1 MLVANSPEKPKPIA
15 YLNVLRVAGIIG
27 VLVTHVFMTTCANWA
42 PILQK
47 GELYFCTV
55 LRNLW
60 HWCVPV
66 LVMISGVLF
75 LNPEKEITIS
85 KIINRYVVK
94 MVLVLALLA
103 IPAETA
109 LQFVAS
115 GYQFSLQHIKTAAMN
130 IAQGKTQTHFWFLF
144 LIIGLYLITPLLR
157 AFTRYAAKKE
167 YEYLLVILF
176 IFTSVIATIK
186 KLALADFG
194 INIPISSVYVMYFL
208 LGFYINRYNITFPL
222 KALLAV
228 ILCFILYTA
237 LASLN
242 KDMVNPLLDNML
254 ITSDKDSPIIV
265 LTAAAIFIA
274 FRTKCVKSSYFDHIA
289 PLCFIIY
296 LVHPFFIYALYIL
309 LNWTPVN
316 YSLPLFLSVN
326 ILVTLGLS
334 LGASFCIQK
343 IKLSFR
349 LSKIIYKT
357 TT

>member
-1 MLVANSPEKPKPIA
+1 MEPDTECQLPISPEKPKPIA
-15 YLNVLRVAGIIG
+15 YLNVLRVTGITG
-27 VLVTHVFMTTCANWA
+27 VLITHVFMTTCGNWA
-42 PILQK
+42 PVLPK
-47 GELYFCTV
+47 SELYFCTV

-103 IPAETA
+103 IPAEAA

-115 GYQFSLQHIKTAAMN
+115 GYHFSLPHIKTAVLN
-130 IAQGKTQTHFWFLF
+130 IAQGKTQTHYWFLF

-157 AFTRYAAKKE
+157 AFTRYASKKE

-186 KLALADFG
+186 KLALVDFG
-194 INIPISSVYVMYFL
+194 INIPISSVYVLYFL
-208 LGFYINRYNITFPL
+208 FGFYIHRYNITFPL
-222 KALLAV
+222 KAPLAV
-228 ILCFILYTA
+228 ILCFVLYTA

-242 KDMVNPLLDNML
+242 KGMVNPSLDNML

-274 FRTKCVKSSYFDHIA
+274 SRAKCAQLSCFDPIA
-289 PLCFIIY
+289 PLCFVIY
-296 LVHPFFIYALYIL
+296 LVHPFFIYALYLL
-309 LNWTPVN
+309 LNWTPEN
-316 YSLPLFLSVN
+316 YPLPLFLPVT
-326 ILVTLGLS
+326 ILATFGLS
-334 LGASFCIQK
+334 LGTSFCVQRYFHIM
-343 IKLSFR
+343 R
-349 LSKIIYKT
+349 RWRN
-357 TT
+357 